1 MYVILKRIQAL
12 TDLVRKNQAI
22 DDEFLKMPDTEQ
34 KSEGSL
40 KKK

>member
-1 MYVILKRIQAL
+1 MKRIEAL
-12 TDLVRKNQAI
+12 TDLVKKNQAI

-34 KSEGSL
+34 KAEPAP